1 MRWTVL
7 DAALD
12 SSGRG
17 RGEERAPGALRAAGL
32 LERLD
37 ARDGGAVDARIDDPR
52 RDPATGLIGAAQ
64 VRRASSAIAAGVA
77 RVRAAGERPLVL
89 GGDCT
94 ILLGVFLDLPAGT
107 GLWFLDGHV
116 DFFDGRTSE
125 TGEGADMELSI
136 LTGHGP
142 DLFGRA
148 LVDPAQVRLLG
159 HRPPGDD
166 PSRREAARVDPRVVQ
181 LPAAALRRRG
191 AAAVGREL
199 AADGVA
205 PAWLHLDLDV
215 LDPGALPA
223 VTYPEPDGLDWDD
236 LVALVGPLA
245 RSERLLG
252 LSVADF
258 NADEDPDGRHA
269 RHVVEVLSAA
279 LAS

>member
-12 SSGRG
+12 SSGRS
-17 RGEERAPGALRAAGL
+17 RGEERAPDALRAAGL
-32 LERLD
+32 LERLG
-37 ARDGGAVDARIDDPR
+37 ARDGGVVDARIDDPR

-64 VRRASSAIAAGVA
+64 VERASRAIGAGVA
-77 RVRAAGERPLVL
+77 RVRAAGERPLVV

-94 ILLGVFLDLPAGT
+94 VLLGVFLGLPTGT

-116 DFFDGRTSE
+116 DFFDGLTSA
-125 TGEGADMELSI
+125 TGEGADMDLSI

-142 DLFGRA
+142 DLFGRP
-148 LVDPAQVRLLG
+148 LVDPALVRLLG
-159 HRPPGDD
+159 HRPPRDD
-166 PSRREAARVDPRVVQ
+166 ESRREADRVDPRISQV
-181 LPAAALRRRG
+181 PAATLRQRG
-191 AAAVGREL
+191 PGEVGRAL
-199 AADGVA
+199 AVEGSA

-215 LDPGALPA
+215 LDPHALPA
-223 VTYPEPDGLDWDD
+223 VTYPEPGGLDWAE
-236 LVALVGPLA
+236 LVALVEPLA

-252 LSVADF
+252 VSVADL

-269 RHVVEVLSAA
+269 RRLVEVLATA